1 MAHHLLEYKWKYNGP
16 IFDAHTHVWN
26 RSNFVQVV
34 EEQIELGVER
44 LLVIAH
50 LKEVRDYAA
59 QQFPDRFV
67 FAKYLSTQN
76 IVSYNV
82 ESVVREIKVM
92 RSEGYSLA
100 KMWVAPAWRRYTQN
114 MIESFMLTS
123 PRLSPIF
130 LTLES
135 EKIPLL
141 IHVADPDTYYATTYS
156 NAEIH
161 GTKDEHLAQLET
173 LIQEYSKLT
182 FQLAHFGS
190 QPEIPRLGHLGVWFD
205 KYPNIVVDTASSRW
219 MVRELGR
226 NPAKARR
233 FLLKYS
239 NRVLFGTDGQL
250 NSSFRHRTESPNN
263 GARPSPY
270 NLRLNAQRLL
280 WETKARKIPLPFPD
294 PDTEAS
300 GGTFING
307 LNLPKAI
314 LRNIYWKN
322 AQKLYRS

>member
-1 MAHHLLEYKWKYNGP
+1 
-16 IFDAHTHVWN
+16 
-26 RSNFVQVV
+26 
-34 EEQIELGVER
+34 
-44 LLVIAH
+44 
-50 LKEVRDYAA
+50 
-59 QQFPDRFV
+59 
-67 FAKYLSTQN
+67 
-76 IVSYNV
+76 
-82 ESVVREIKVM
+82 
-92 RSEGYSLA
+92 
-100 KMWVAPAWRRYTQN
+100 
-114 MIESFMLTS
+114 
-123 PRLSPIF
+123 
-130 LTLES
+130 
-135 EKIPLL
+135 
-141 IHVADPDTYYATTYS
+141 
-156 NAEIH
+156 
-161 GTKDEHLAQLET
+161 
-173 LIQEYSKLT
+173 
-182 FQLAHFGS
+182 
-190 QPEIPRLGHLGVWFD
+190 
-205 KYPNIVVDTASSRW
+205 